1 VAEPFSTLD
10 VPAVALDS
18 LFEVNVG
25 RRWDKLSSPSE
36 FDAVFRAKCSSGGD
50 LIRMLAKANTCLYPR
65 LGITVSKKICKTA
78 VGRNYMKRVSR
89 ELFRKNVDALQGLD
103 LVVLVKKP
111 FSQSDFARYRA
122 EFQSH
127 ILRVQK
133 CRNSCVS
140 SSAVISI

>member
-1 VAEPFSTLD
+1 MLV
-10 VPAVALDS
+10 VPAVARDS
-18 LFEVNVG
+18 PS
-25 RRWDKLSSPSE
+25 RACICRSRDKLSSPAE
-36 FDAVFRAKCSSGGD
+36 FDSVFRARCSSGGD
-50 LIRMLAKANTCLYPR
+50 LVRILAKANACTHPR

-111 FSQSDFARYRA
+111 FGVSDFSVFQT
-122 EFQSH
+122 EFQTH
-127 ILRVQK
+127 VKRVQK

-140 SSAVISI
+140 SSVSINT